1 LAVAIETFPFDSAV
15 YLDTPEAQTIYLSL
29 ALEEGDEDEIKH
41 AIATVARARGMAE
54 TAKGAAVSR
63 QALYKSLSGKTDPK
77 FSTILGVLRALGM
90 QLSVHSVGQKP
101 PR

>member
-1 LAVAIETFPFDSAV
+1 MTLETLPFDPAV
-15 YLDTPEAQTIYLSL
+15 YMETEEEQSEYLNL
-29 ALEEGDEDEIKH
+29 ALESEDEALIKL

-90 QLSVHSVGQKP
+90 QLSVHPVGQKP